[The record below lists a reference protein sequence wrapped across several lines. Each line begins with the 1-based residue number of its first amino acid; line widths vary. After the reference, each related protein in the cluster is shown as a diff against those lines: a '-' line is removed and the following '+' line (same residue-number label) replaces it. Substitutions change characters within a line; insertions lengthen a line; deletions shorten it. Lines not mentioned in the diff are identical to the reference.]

1 MINSDMRPYTF
12 FTLGQKTAYGSQSL
26 SEVPQGKV
34 MLSVYITSQQI
45 QDNINYTEANYIA
58 LTHDNDI
65 NDSYV
70 IQIDDNKKAKVL
82 YIQPKGRYK
91 QVFLKNYD

>member
-1 MINSDMRPYTF
+1 MINSDMRPYVF
-12 FTLGQKTAYGSQSL
+12 FTLGEPNTYGTQSL
-26 SEVPQGKV
+26 SETPQGKV

-70 IQIDDNKKAKVL
+70 IQINDNQKAKVL

-91 QVFLKNYD
+91 QVFLRNYD

>member
-12 FTLGQKTAYGSQSL
+12 FTFGQKTAYGTQSL

-91 QVFLKNYD
+91 QVFLKKYD